1 MIILGLL
8 ASTSISVQQQME
20 NMTIK
25 QKVGQVIMAHVHAKE
40 VNDDAKKLID
50 LGIGGIIYYNWA
62 NGLDSLHQVRNLSSG
77 LQKVAK
83 IPLFIAID
91 QEGGIVERLQNGF
104 TRWPGNRALGETNDA
119 RLAYKAAYCIGK
131 ELLSVGINVNFAPV
145 VDVNS
150 NPNNPVIGVR
160 SFGEDP
166 QKVADFGLKA
176 VEGFERAGIIPC
188 LKHVPGHGDT
198 GKDSHIDLPIIY
210 KTLEEMREV
219 ELYPFMYIRSK
230 MVMTA
235 HTLIPAIDPDN
246 CSTLSKKTLDLYRK
260 ETGFGGVIISD
271 SLVMEGVLKG
281 AKNVDEV
288 AIKAFNA
295 GCDILLLGGSQ
306 LHGVKTVELSIEDIE
321 QVQRSMV
328 NAVEVGEIC
337 SERLNVA
344 VRRILNLK
352 SQTFNSLKTPLTS
365 EDLKNH
371 SLLALEIAT
380 KALKVTVNDPSA
392 DVSVK
397 GKKSAIIL
405 PQFLR
410 QTLEGTSLSTIE
422 NSHVVSFGEK
432 VPEGVDVLIVCSYN
446 AHADPIQ
453 QEQILTLIELGKP
466 VNLVVLRN
474 PQDEELFAKA
484 TRVIKT
490 FSPSKPSFDAVGNFL
505 KG

>member
-1 MIILGLL
+1 MLFFGILAL
-8 ASTSISVQQQME
+8 TSISVQQQME

-25 QKVGQVIMAHVHAKE
+25 QKVGQVIMAHVRAKK
-40 VNDDAKKLID
+40 VNDDAKKLVD
-50 LGIGGIIYYNWA
+50 LGIGGIIYYTWA
-62 NGLDSLHQVRNLSSG
+62 NGLDSFDQVKNLSSG
-77 LQKVAK
+77 LQKNAK
-83 IPLFIAID
+83 IPLFIAVD

-104 TRWPGNRALGETNDA
+104 TRWPGNRALGETNDQS
-119 RLAYKAAYCIGK
+119 LACQAAYCIGR
-131 ELLSVGINVNFAPV
+131 ELLAAGMNVNFAPV

-176 VEGFERAGIIPC
+176 VEGFEQARIIPC
-188 LKHVPGHGDT
+188 LKHAPGHGDT
-198 GKDSHIDLPIIY
+198 GKDSHADLPIIN
-210 KTLEEMREV
+210 KTLEEIREV
-219 ELYPFMYIRSK
+219 DLYPFKCIPSR

-235 HTLIPAIDPDN
+235 HILIPTIDPDN
-246 CSTLSKKTLDLYRK
+246 CSTLSKKTLDLIRE
-260 ETGFGGVIISD
+260 ETGFEGVIISD

-281 AKNVDEV
+281 AKKVDDV

-295 GCDILLLGGSQ
+295 GCDIVLLGGSQ
-306 LHGVKTVELSIEDIE
+306 LHGAKTFELSVEDVE
-321 QVQRSMV
+321 HVHKSMV
-328 NAVEVGEIC
+328 NAVGVGEI
-337 SERLNVA
+337 SLERLDEA
-344 VRRILNLK
+344 VGRILTLK
-352 SQTFNSLKTPLTS
+352 SGVCKSLKTPLTS
-365 EDLKNH
+365 GDLKKH

-380 KALKVTVNDPSA
+380 KALKVTVNDPSV
-392 DVSVK
+392 DVSIK

-410 QTLEGTSLSTIE
+410 QTLEGTSLSTIKD
-422 NSHVVSFGEK
+422 SHVVSFGEK
-432 VPEGVDVLIVCSYN
+432 VPEDVEVLIICSYN

-453 QEQILTLIELGKP
+453 QAQILTLIELGKP

-484 TRVIKT
+484 ARVIKT

>member
-1 MIILGLL
+1 MIFCGLL
-8 ASTSISVQQQME
+8 ALTSISIQHQME
-20 NMTIK
+20 NMTIE
-25 QKVGQVIMAHVHAKE
+25 QKVGQVIISHVHAKE
-40 VNDDAKKLID
+40 VNADAKKLVD
-50 LGIGGIIYYNWA
+50 LGIGGVIYYNWA
-62 NGLDSLHQVRNLSSG
+62 NGLDSLNQVRNLSSG
-77 LQKVAK
+77 LQEIAK

-104 TRWPGNRALGETNDA
+104 TRWPGNRALGETNDV

-131 ELLSVGINVNFAPV
+131 ELLSAGINVNFAPV

-160 SFGEDP
+160 SFGKDP
-166 QKVADFGLKA
+166 QKVTDFGLKA
-176 VEGFERAGIIPC
+176 VEGFEGVGIIPC
-188 LKHVPGHGDT
+188 LKHAPGHGDT
-198 GKDSHIDLPIIY
+198 GKDSHIDLPVIY
-210 KTLEEMREV
+210 KTLEEMKAV
-219 ELYPFMYIRSK
+219 ELYPFTYIRSK

-235 HTLIPAIDPDN
+235 HILIPAIDPDN

-306 LHGVKTVELSIEDIE
+306 LHGTKTFELSVEDIE
-321 QVQRSMV
+321 HVQRSMV

-337 SERLNVA
+337 SERLDEA

-352 SQTFNSLKTPLTS
+352 SQTFNSIKTPLTS

-380 KALKVTVNDPSA
+380 KALKVTVNDTLTDASI
-392 DVSVK
+392 K

-405 PQFLR
+405 PQSLIK
-410 QTLEGTSLSTIE
+410 TLEGTSLYNIK
-422 NSHVVSFGEK
+422 NSYVVPFGEK
-432 VPEGVDVLIVCSYN
+432 VLEDVDVLIVCSYN

-474 PQDEELFAKA
+474 PQDGELFLKVA
-484 TRVIKT
+484 RVIKT